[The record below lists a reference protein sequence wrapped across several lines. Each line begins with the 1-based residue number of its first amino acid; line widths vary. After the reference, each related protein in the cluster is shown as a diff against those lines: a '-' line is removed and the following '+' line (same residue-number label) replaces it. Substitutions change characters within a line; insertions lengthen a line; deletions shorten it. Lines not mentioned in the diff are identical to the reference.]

1 MAKVCQ
7 QDVLKLDVAVS
18 DPFIMN
24 VAKTSD

>member
-7 QDVLKLDVAVS
+7 QDVLELYVAVS

-24 VAKTSD
+24 IAKTSD